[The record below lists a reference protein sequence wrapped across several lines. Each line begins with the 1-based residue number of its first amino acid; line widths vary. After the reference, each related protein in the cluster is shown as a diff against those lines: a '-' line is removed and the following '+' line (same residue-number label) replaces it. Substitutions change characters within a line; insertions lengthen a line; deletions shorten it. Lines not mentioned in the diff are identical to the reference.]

1 MRIQLLTFPEC
12 ENAAPARELLT
23 RVLATCGMG
32 HAFEEIDT
40 QAAGTPEPY
49 RSYASPTI
57 LVDGVPVGGGDPR
70 SGTWGACCCRLY
82 VDEDGRLSGL
92 PSEAA
97 ILSALARASSAPGAA
112 LSP

>member
-12 ENAAPARELLT
+12 VNAAPARELLA
-23 RVLATCGMG
+23 RVLATSGIG
-32 HAFEEIDT
+32 PAFEEIDT

-70 SGTWGACCCRLY
+70 HGWWGDCACRLY
-82 VDEDGRLSGL
+82 VDDDGRLSGL

-97 ILSALARASSAPGAA
+97 IRSALARASSPPGDAA
-112 LSP
+112 T